1 MLRTCTVLHCLRF
14 YDMENFVRVRLPWL
28 KTFLRLR
35 NESPSHDNRNRV
47 FQALDPKEFGE
58 CMAQWTQSKRTVPGG
73 EGVALDGKAIR
84 RVHSIKAKTPASLS
98 AVGDPR
104 RPAAGPAQGQGQEQ
118 RNHHPA
124 GVAAR
129 ALELAAQIVTAD
141 VLALPEENHQRNQR
155 GRREK
160 SLALNAIKAFL
171 DETIQRR
178 EPSSFMRNHRQSP
191 PHSRPGAWCCNL
203 N

>member
-1 MLRTCTVLHCLRF
+1 MAPEEGLEPSTPRLTAACSTIELLWNSKERVKYKSTAQASTDFATDIVCNRCKIKMVSNCPSTYESMLRTCTVLHCLRF

-124 GVAAR
+124 GVWA
-129 ALELAAQIVTAD
+129 
-141 VLALPEENHQRNQR
+141 
-155 GRREK
+155 
-160 SLALNAIKAFL
+160 
-171 DETIQRR
+171 
-178 EPSSFMRNHRQSP
+178 
-191 PHSRPGAWCCNL
+191 
-203 N
+203 